1 MSRRQYV
8 ELKDLEDWCFEQ
20 IVCADYPRK
29 LTVHVAPAVSTG
41 VFFKLYVK
49 EEVVGRFNSF
59 EQSLAAYN
67 DL

>member
-1 MSRRQYV
+1 MKRRQYV
-8 ELKDLEDWCFEQ
+8 ELKDLQDWSFEQ

-41 VFFKLYVK
+41 VFFKLYVQ
-49 EEVVGRFNSF
+49 EDVVGRFNSF
-59 EQSLAAYN
+59 EQALESYN

>member
-1 MSRRQYV
+1 MARRQYV

-29 LTVHVAPAVSTG
+29 LTIHVTPITNAT
-41 VFFKLYVK
+41 FFKLYLK
-49 EEVVGRFNSF
+49 DEVVLRVYTLK
-59 EQSLAAYN
+59 EALIEYN

>member
-1 MSRRQYV
+1 MARRQYV
-8 ELKDLEDWCFEQ
+8 ELKDLEDWSFEQ

-29 LTVHVAPAVSTG
+29 LTVHVTPATTG

-49 EEVVGRFNSF
+49 EEVVLRVC
-59 EQSLAAYN
+59 SLEEALASYN